1 MLNQKL
7 LETGLASQTTTN
19 LSRRASVQ
27 ILNYLED
34 SLWLEVCVMFFQ
46 GSFLSHHGT
55 KKNAETMKLVDVIRL
70 KVLKPNLALIY
81 TLGNAQKKSKKDFN
95 RF

>member
-19 LSRRASVQ
+19 LSRRASVE

-34 SLWLEVCVMFFQ
+34 SLWLEVCVMLF
-46 GSFLSHHGT
+46 
-55 KKNAETMKLVDVIRL
+55 
-70 KVLKPNLALIY
+70 
-81 TLGNAQKKSKKDFN
+81 
-95 RF
+95 